1 MELRRAGIDAKVNHT
16 DAIQQHVLTSEENEM
31 LREIEPDEILSF
43 QDPRSPQ
50 LLLSIDLST
59 SFTVENASLTGW
71 QKQHQSTVLS
81 ITTILWGVLPS
92 NGIG

>member
-1 MELRRAGIDAKVNHT
+1 
-16 DAIQQHVLTSEENEM
+16 M

-59 SFTVENASLTGW
+59 SFTVENASSTGW

-81 ITTILWGVLPS
+81 ITTILWGGSAIKWHRMRVWGS
-92 NGIG
+92 DIHI